1 MPNPQA
7 TVNTTIQQ
15 RINTLTSD
23 SLDIN
28 TQNKTGSMKLSRMV
42 VMTELMKIPAGN
54 MLYTVD
60 KPIEIKEKHVYCQK
74 GYSDILFL

>member
-7 TVNTTIQQ
+7 TMNTTIQQ

-28 TQNKTGSMKLSRMV
+28 TQNKMGSMKLSRIV
-42 VMTELMKIPAGN
+42 VMTELMKFPAGN

-60 KPIEIKEKHVYCQK
+60 KPIETNEKHVYFQN